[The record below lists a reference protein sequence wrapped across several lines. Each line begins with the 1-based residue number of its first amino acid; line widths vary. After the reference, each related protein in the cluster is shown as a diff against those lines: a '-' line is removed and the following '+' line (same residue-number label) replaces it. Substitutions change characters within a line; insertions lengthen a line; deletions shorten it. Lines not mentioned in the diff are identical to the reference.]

1 MTTAA
6 TPAASSMRSALQTAR
21 PLISL
26 GATWTVRKALMRG
39 YEARTGKPAPVV
51 YNRDASVLSKVLW
64 SATMAATIALV
75 EAVLY
80 QLLDSD
86 EY

>member
-1 MTTAA
+1 MTTATAPA
-6 TPAASSMRSALQTAR
+6 TSSARTALQTAR

-26 GATWTVRKALMRG
+26 GATWAVRQGIIRG
-39 YEARTGKPAPVV
+39 YEARTGKSAPVV
-51 YNRDASVLSKVLW
+51 YNREASLRAKILW

-75 EAVLY
+75 EVILW

-86 EY
+86 ED

>member
-1 MTTAA
+1 MTTATAPA
-6 TPAASSMRSALQTAR
+6 TSSARAALQTAR

-26 GATWTVRKALMRG
+26 SATWVVRKGLMRG
-39 YEARTGKPAPVV
+39 YEARTGKAAPVV
-51 YNRDASVLSKVLW
+51 YNREASLLAKVLW

-75 EAVLY
+75 EVVLW

-86 EY
+86 ED